1 MTRSLAMLSL
11 ALSLCAAARADYV
24 TRRGNVPGLDG
35 EIKAIDDNGITI
47 RSATGAEQTVT
58 WDHIREVITTD
69 PGLQRS
75 IDEHRDSALN
85 LWRARSRLERGDA
98 GLAEPLFDRLF
109 AKYRGH
115 THETALIVAEGLLR
129 CRLARAANDVA
140 IIPALEVTRLR
151 RKGIKTDAYSVLPAV
166 MDDATGLCTRLPPFW
181 PPTSA
186 LARVEPELSAFDSGG
201 DTVVAALATHYR
213 VAAIRQSGRA
223 AETPSA
229 MADEHVGVALMR
241 LIVNAS
247 ASESEQRAAARASIQ
262 KRLPELPDWAKAW
275 AYYAIGDS
283 LARESG
289 DGQQERGVVSLAHLP
304 ASFMNQQP
312 YLTALALAKMCA
324 ALTRLGDSAG
334 AATLQAEFERQFP
347 GHPAAAIIPSSG
359 AQASLDPNPPP
370 RRGVSVERY
379 SC

>member
-1 MTRSLAMLSL
+1 MTRILAILVSVL
-11 ALSLCAAARADYV
+11 ALNTTARADYI
-24 TRRGNVPGLDG
+24 TRRGNVAGLEG
-35 EIKAIDDNGITI
+35 EIKAIDGNGVTI

-75 IDEHRDSALN
+75 IDEHHDSALN

-151 RKGIKTDAYSVLPAV
+151 RKGVKTDAYSVLPTV

-186 LARVEPELSAFDSGG
+186 LARVEPELQAFDSGG

-213 VAAIRQSGRA
+213 VAAIRQSGRT
-223 AETPSA
+223 AETPAA
-229 MADEHVGVALMR
+229 MADEHLGVTLMR
-241 LIVNAS
+241 LLVSAS
-247 ASESEQRAAARASIQ
+247 ASESEPRAAARASIQ

-275 AYYAIGDS
+275 AYYAMGDS
-283 LARESG
+283 LAREAG
-289 DGQQERGVVSLAHLP
+289 DGQRERGVVSLAYLP

-324 ALTRLGDSAG
+324 TLTRLGDSAG
-334 AATLQAEFERQFP
+334 AAILQGEFERQFP
-347 GHPAAAIIPSSG
+347 GHPAAAIISSSG
-359 AQASLDPNPPP
+359 AQARFDSNPPP
-370 RRGVSVERY
+370 RRGVFVERH